1 MPIKLKTLFTII
13 FSVITAVAV
22 LLAVA
27 GYYLN
32 KDITRVEQ
40 LSQQRYLSYQ
50 RADEFR
56 QSSDDLSRMARAYVA
71 TGDPTYKQIYNE
83 VIAIRNGEKPRPKE
97 YHTVYW
103 DLVTDFSVRPRG
115 NGKAVALKD
124 MMKELGFSDQ
134 EFAYL
139 KAAADNSDQLIAQEV
154 EAIKAIESGDK
165 QKAIALM
172 FNKTYFSE
180 KAKIMTPVNQ
190 FIVSLEKRTADEVK
204 EVIGFADALLT
215 IVFLLIAA
223 LITVCVVGYLIV
235 AKKVESPVSVL
246 SHNMDLVEKNAD
258 LTIET
263 QVNGDDEIS
272 AISGNFNRILAR
284 VKDILLR
291 CANVVNVAEGSSKH
305 VEEFARGAVRNV
317 AHIAKESDTVAAAVT
332 EMSSVVGEISNNTQQ
347 CLESV
352 QAASDGVE
360 EGNRIVSR
368 SRENMEA
375 LFTQMSESS
384 SAIDNLSAEFMQ
396 VEGVLDVIKSIAEQT
411 NLLALNA
418 AIEAARAGEQGR
430 GFAVVADE
438 VRTLAQ
444 RTQTST
450 GEIETMIGRLTS
462 GMKDAVTSIKG
473 GMGKLEES
481 NQSVQETSV
490 ILTNITG
497 NVDNI
502 SEMNRMIHVSIKE
515 QSDAVDSVE
524 QSLVSLRDTSETFKD
539 EIATLEK
546 ETGNLSFQVN
556 ELGGFIRQFRLG

>member
-1 MPIKLKTLFTII
+1 MPIKLKTLFTVI
-13 FSVITAVAV
+13 FSVITAIAV
-22 LLAVA
+22 LLAIA

-32 KDITRVEQ
+32 KDIDGVKR
-40 LSQQRYLSYQ
+40 LSEQRYLSYQ
-50 RADEFR
+50 RADELR
-56 QSSDDLSRMARAYVA
+56 QSSDDLSRLARAYVV
-71 TGDPTYKQIYNE
+71 TGNSLYKQIYNE
-83 VIAIRNGEKPRPKE
+83 VIAIRAGEKPRPE
-97 YHTVYW
+97 NYHMVYW

-115 NGKAVALKD
+115 DGKAIALQQ
-124 MMKELGFSDQ
+124 MMKELGFTDQ

-139 KAAADNSDQLIAQEV
+139 QKAADNSDQLISQEV
-154 EAIKAIESGDK
+154 AAFKAIESGDK
-165 QKAIALM
+165 QKAIDLM

-180 KAKIMTPVNQ
+180 KAKIMKPVNQ
-190 FIVSLEKRTADEVK
+190 FLNSLEKRTSGEVT
-204 EVIGFADALLT
+204 EVIELADTLLT
-215 IVFLLIAA
+215 IVFFLILVLIA
-223 LITVCVVGYLIV
+223 VCVAGYFIV
-235 AKKVESPVSVL
+235 AKKVEAPVTVL
-246 SHNMDLVEKNAD
+246 SENMSQVEQNAD

-263 QVNGDDEIS
+263 RVNGDDEIS
-272 AISGNFNRILAR
+272 EISGNFNRILAR

-305 VEEFARGAVRNV
+305 VEEFAHGAVKNV

-332 EMSSVVGEISNNTQQ
+332 EMSSVVSEISSNTQQ

-352 QAASDGVE
+352 QAASDGVD
-360 EGNRIVSR
+360 EGNKIVAR
-368 SRENMEA
+368 SRDNMEA

-462 GMKDAVTSIKG
+462 GMKDAVTSIKS

-481 NQSVQETSV
+481 NQSVQDTSDV
-490 ILTNITG
+490 LSNITG

-502 SEMNRMIHVSIKE
+502 SEMNRMIHVAIKE
-515 QSDAVDSVE
+515 QADAVDSVE
-524 QSLVSLRDTSETFKD
+524 KSLVSLRDTSETFKD
-539 EIATLEK
+539 DITTLEK